1 MNQAAGVYGQGLY
14 ALAKE
19 EALEEAILQELDLLK
34 AAFAEQPDFLKL
46 LASSNVAKQE
56 RLDIIDSSF
65 RGKAQPYVLN
75 FLKLLTEKGY
85 IAHFADCC
93 DAYRAQYNEDKGIL
107 QVRAVSAFALS
118 GDQKTKLT
126 DKLAAITGKTIDLVC
141 KVDKTVL
148 GGIRLTYNGIQ
159 VDGTVQSRLQA
170 MEKALKN
177 TVLG

>member
-1 MNQAAGVYGQGLY
+1 MTGAAGVYGQGLY

-19 EALEEAILQELDLLK
+19 ESLEDSILQELTTLR
-34 AAFAEQPDFLKL
+34 AAFAKQPDFVKL

-56 RLDIIDSSF
+56 RLDIIESSF
-65 RGKAQPYVLN
+65 RGKVQPYVLN

-93 DAYRAQYNEDKGIL
+93 ETYREQYNEDKGIL
-107 QVRAVSAFALS
+107 QVRAVSAFPLTGS
-118 GDQKTKLT
+118 QKTQLT
-126 DKLAAITGKTIDLVC
+126 DKLVAITGKKIDLVC
-141 KVDKTVL
+141 KVDQSVL
-148 GGIRLTYNGIQ
+148 GGIRLSYGGIQ

-177 TVLG
+177 TVL